1 MRVVTHITVQLE
13 RENEI
18 MLVKCL
24 AGFLEHQNHLI
35 SCVILNLWPE
45 KLRL

>member
-24 AGFLEHQNHLI
+24 AGFLEHQNHLKIVLSLI
-35 SCVILNLWPE
+35 SGQRN
-45 KLRL
+45 